1 MLLEVLLLLPKME
14 LILDVILELLLSR
27 QR

>member
-1 MLLEVLLLLPKME
+1 MLLKMLLLPKME
-14 LILDVILELLLSR
+14 LIPDVILELLLSR